1 MRVFANLKKTH
12 ITTACW
18 GDYGNGNGFI
28 NTFSSSYAN
37 LQCVYKLGIKKVYI
51 YMSIIKIKVLLIY
64 INLQYV

>member
-1 MRVFANLKKTH
+1 MLASCFVAN
-12 ITTACW
+12 
-18 GDYGNGNGFI
+18 GNGNGFI

-51 YMSIIKIKVLLIY
+51 LYIYMSIIKIKVLLIY

>member
-1 MRVFANLKKTH
+1 MLDGNVLDIAMRY
-12 ITTACW
+12 CE
-18 GDYGNGNGFI
+18 DGNGFI

-51 YMSIIKIKVLLIY
+51 LYIYMSSIIKIKVLLIY